1 MGRYLL
7 SLIALAAFVA
17 QPAAAQMAKECAS
30 PTDQAAFEVEA
41 LKSELMVLT
50 MSCQR
55 DNDYNAFVRRY
66 QTELRSNEAEISSY
80 FKKAYGRRAQQE
92 HDAYMTALANAQSD
106 LGTKL
111 GSDFCPR
118 NTALFGEVMALPSG
132 NELPEYVAAKDL
144 VPASLGAC
152 AVAPPV
158 VAAAAH
164 GRATSHTTHHA
175 TPKKH

>member
-7 SLIALAAFVA
+7 GLIALGAFIA
-17 QPAAAQMAKECAS
+17 QPAAAQIAKECAS

-55 DNDYNAFVRRY
+55 DNDYNAFIRRY
-66 QTELRSNEAEISSY
+66 QTELRSNEADISSY

-92 HDAYMTALANAQSD
+92 HDAYVTALANAQSD
-106 LGTKL
+106 QGTKL

-118 NTALFGEVMALPSG
+118 NTAIFGEVMSLKSG
-132 NELPEYVAAKDL
+132 SELPEYVAAKDL

-158 VAAAAH
+158 VVKAAAH
-164 GRATSHTTHHA
+164 GRSTSHTTHHA
-175 TPKKH
+175 APKK